1 MDDVSEPHRPALPD
15 LDGLVNQPFRR
26 PAAQVR
32 SAEVSRP
39 LRIGYLPADVIPRVI
54 QAGRGRRWVALALTT
69 LIATGCNSGQAVT
82 NPATGPAREINTLW
96 WAMFAGAMVVF
107 AAVLVLLV
115 LAFVRRHRDDAS
127 DGDRGPYMVIV
138 GGGLAAPIVLLAI
151 LFGFVIHV
159 MSATSAPTPG
169 TTRLTVDV
177 IGHQWFWEVRYPGT
191 TAVTANEI
199 HIPADTPVDVR
210 ATTVDVI
217 HSFWVPRL
225 NRKIDM
231 IPGRVNQVELDA
243 ADPGVYRGQCSE
255 FCGVGH
261 AEMAFDVIVQPASAF
276 RSWLAGQ
283 ARPAT
288 PPAGAQATSGQHIF
302 MTAGCEDCHTIRGT
316 TASGRVGPDLT
327 HLGSRRTLAALTI
340 PNTPRD
346 LFSWIT
352 NPQRVKPGAEMPGF
366 ASLPAAERRALVV
379 YLESLR

>member
-1 MDDVSEPHRPALPD
+1 V
-15 LDGLVNQPFRR
+15 
-26 PAAQVR
+26 AA
-32 SAEVSRP
+32 
-39 LRIGYLPADVIPRVI
+39 
-54 QAGRGRRWVALALTT
+54 
-69 LIATGCNSGQAVT
+69 GCNSGQAVT
-82 NPATGPAREINTLW
+82 NPATGAAREINNLW

-115 LAFVRRHRDDAS
+115 LAFVRRHRDDVS
-127 DGDRGPYMVIV
+127 EDDRGPYMVII

-159 MSATSAPTPG
+159 MAATSAPTPG
-169 TTRLTVDV
+169 TARLTVDV

-199 HIPADTPVDVR
+199 HIPANTPVDVR

-231 IPGRVNQVELDA
+231 IPGRVNQIELDA
-243 ADPGVYRGQCSE
+243 PDPGVYRGQCSE

-261 AEMAFDVIVQPASAF
+261 AEMAFDVIVQSPSAF
-276 RSWLAGQ
+276 RAWLAGQ
-283 ARPAT
+283 ARPAA
-288 PPAGAQATSGQHIF
+288 PPAGAQATSGQQIF

-316 TASGRVGPDLT
+316 SASGRVGPDLT
-327 HLGSRRTLAALTI
+327 HLGTRRTLAALTI
-340 PNTPRD
+340 PNTPSE

-379 YLESLR
+379 YLEGLR

>member
-1 MDDVSEPHRPALPD
+1 
-15 LDGLVNQPFRR
+15 
-26 PAAQVR
+26 
-32 SAEVSRP
+32 
-39 LRIGYLPADVIPRVI
+39 
-54 QAGRGRRWVALALTT
+54 LALTT

-199 HIPADTPVDVR
+199 HIPAGKPVYVTLKARRYAGRRPRDHGR
-210 ATTVDVI
+210 RDPQLLGATSQPQDR
-217 HSFWVPRL
+217 HDPRP
-225 NRKIDM
+225 RE
-231 IPGRVNQVELDA
+231 P
-243 ADPGVYRGQCSE
+243 
-255 FCGVGH
+255 
-261 AEMAFDVIVQPASAF
+261 
-276 RSWLAGQ
+276 GQ
-283 ARPAT
+283 ARRSRPRRL
-288 PPAGAQATSGQHIF
+288 PRP
-302 MTAGCEDCHTIRGT
+302 M
-316 TASGRVGPDLT
+316 
-327 HLGSRRTLAALTI
+327 LGVLRRR
-340 PNTPRD
+340 PR
-346 LFSWIT
+346 
-352 NPQRVKPGAEMPGF
+352 
-366 ASLPAAERRALVV
+366 
-379 YLESLR
+379 

>member
-1 MDDVSEPHRPALPD
+1 MENALKP
-15 LDGLVNQPFRR
+15 GRR
-26 PAAQVR
+26 PAVHIRPAQ
-32 SAEVSRP
+32 VSRP
-39 LRIGYLPADVIPRVI
+39 RANGYLPTVVIPRVI
-54 QAGRGRRWVALALTT
+54 QARRGRRWVALALTT
-69 LIATGCNSGQAVT
+69 VVSAGCNSGQAVT
-82 NPATGPAREINTLW
+82 NPATGPAREINELW

-107 AAVLVLLV
+107 AAVLGLLV
-115 LAFVRRHRDDAS
+115 LAFVRRHRDDVS

-159 MSATSAPTPG
+159 MAATSAPTPG

-199 HIPADTPVDVR
+199 HIPANTAVDVR

-243 ADPGVYRGQCSE
+243 PDPGVYRGQCSE

-261 AEMAFDVIVQPASAF
+261 AEMAFDVIVQPPSAF
-276 RSWLAGQ
+276 RAWLAGQ
-283 ARPAT
+283 ARTAT
-288 PPAGAQATSGQHIF
+288 PPAGPAATSGQHTF
-302 MTAGCEDCHTIRGT
+302 LTVGCEDCHTIRGT
-316 TASGRVGPDLT
+316 AASGRVGPDLT

-346 LFSWIT
+346 LYSWIT
-352 NPQRVKPGAEMPGF
+352 NPQAVKPGAEMPGF
-366 ASLPAAERRALVV
+366 ASLPSAERRALVA

>member
-1 MDDVSEPHRPALPD
+1 LA
-15 LDGLVNQPFRR
+15 
-26 PAAQVR
+26 
-32 SAEVSRP
+32 
-39 LRIGYLPADVIPRVI
+39 
-54 QAGRGRRWVALALTT
+54 ALALLT
-69 LIATGCNSGQAVT
+69 LVTAGCNSGQAVT

-96 WAMFAGAMVVF
+96 WAMFAGGMVVF
-107 AAVLVLLV
+107 GVVLVLLV
-115 LAFVRRHRDDAS
+115 LAFVRRHRDDVS
-127 DGDRGPYMVIV
+127 ESDRGPYMVIV

-159 MSATSAPTPG
+159 MGATSAPTSG

-177 IGHQWFWEVRYPGT
+177 IGHRWFWEVRYPGT
-191 TAVTANEI
+191 SAVTANEI

-231 IPGRVNQVELDA
+231 IPGRVNQIELDA
-243 ADPGVYRGQCSE
+243 SAPGVYRGQCSE

-261 AEMAFDVIVQPASAF
+261 AEMAFDVIVQPPAAF
-276 RSWLAGQ
+276 RAWLAGE
-283 ARPAT
+283 AGPAT
-288 PPAGAQATSGQHIF
+288 APAGGQATLGQNIF
-302 MTAGCEDCHTIRGT
+302 MAAGCEDCHTIRGT

-346 LFSWIT
+346 LYSWIT
-352 NPQRVKPGAEMPGF
+352 NPQAVKPGAEMPGF
-366 ASLPAAERRALVV
+366 VSLPAAERRALVA